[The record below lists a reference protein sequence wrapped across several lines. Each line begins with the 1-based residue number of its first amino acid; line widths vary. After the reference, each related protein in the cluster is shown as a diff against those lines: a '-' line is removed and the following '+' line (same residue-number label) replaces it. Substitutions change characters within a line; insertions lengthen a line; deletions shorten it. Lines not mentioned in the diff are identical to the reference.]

1 MAVKIY
7 ACCKG
12 KNIGI
17 EEVSDPVFSNKILG
31 EGTAIIPE
39 DSYVCAPIDGV
50 VESIFPTK
58 HAFVVANDDVKVMV
72 HIGLETVK
80 LKGLPFKQLAKEG
93 QSVQHGQPIIKSN
106 FKLIRKLKCDDT
118 VMCVVLESE
127 IAQKNRDNENVTV
140 NDIVCLV

>member
-39 DSYVCAPIDGV
+39 D
-50 VESIFPTK
+50 
-58 HAFVVANDDVKVMV
+58 
-72 HIGLETVK
+72 
-80 LKGLPFKQLAKEG
+80 
-93 QSVQHGQPIIKSN
+93 
-106 FKLIRKLKCDDT
+106 
-118 VMCVVLESE
+118 
-127 IAQKNRDNENVTV
+127 
-140 NDIVCLV
+140 